1 MCAGFLK
8 RKESILICA
17 IDILDELGVHGL
29 TSKEIAKRQ
38 GITEPA
44 VYKQFTG
51 KQDIL
56 LAIMERFAAFD
67 EMIMN
72 TMMENKMAFQEGIR
86 YFARSYS
93 EYYENYPQI
102 TTVMFSYDM
111 LKYEAETYRRMQ
123 MIINRRL
130 SFLTD
135 FIKKGQAEGTAANT
149 IESGIYAEM
158 LHGIIWSSTYIWK
171 LNRCSYSLKKRL
183 LPAVEALLSIS

>member
-1 MCAGFLK
+1 MHRFLK

-67 EMIMN
+67 ELIMN
-72 TMMENKMAFQEGIR
+72 TMIENKIAFPEGIR
-86 YFARSYS
+86 YFARSFS

-111 LKYEAETYRRMQ
+111 LKYEEETYRKMQ

-130 SFLTD
+130 NFLTD
-135 FIKKGQAEGTAANT
+135 FVKKGQADGDAVNT
-149 IESGIYAEM
+149 MDSGIYAEM
-158 LHGIIWSSTYIWK
+158 LHGIIWSCTYTWK
-171 LNRCSYSLKKRL
+171 LNHCSYSLKERL
-183 LPAVEALLSIS
+183 LPAVDVLLNIK